1 MEPDRKPLL
10 AISDLRAYYKTELYG
25 ISRTVRAVD
34 GVTFNLYP
42 NEVYGVAGESSCGK
56 TTLIKVIS
64 GNIRNPLRIQS
75 GSVRFTADDVDLDM
89 LSITPEQM
97 RTILRWKRVSY
108 VMQGSMSV
116 LNPVRRIIRTF
127 QDIVQTHRGIK
138 DKKRFRAET
147 SAHVQRLGL
156 PSEVLYSFPHQLSGG
171 MRQRVAIAMATIF
184 EPNLIIAD
192 EPTTALDVVV
202 QRGVLQ
208 MLKEIQQ
215 DSGNTVLLV
224 THDMAVHANV
234 ADRVM
239 IMYAGRI
246 MEEAKTETIFQAP
259 RHPYTQHLISSLPT
273 IGSRTDRES
282 LPGSP
287 PNLADPPT
295 GCRFHPRCPVAIEKC
310 SRVIPSMRLLP
321 DGHRVACHLVDGP
334 LEAPD
339 VEEVPANAGT
349 AATNGAPAGA
359 TGSVPATPEPAESD
373 NLATSAEEAAR

>member
-1 MEPDRKPLL
+1 MEPLL
-10 AISDLRAYYKTELYG
+10 AVKDLRAYYKTELYG

-34 GVTFNLYP
+34 GVTFDLYP
-42 NEVYGVAGESSCGK
+42 NEIYGIAGESSCGK

-75 GSVRFTADDVDLDM
+75 GSVHFKAGDIDRDM
-89 LSITPEQM
+89 LTMSADEM
-97 RTILRWKRVSY
+97 RTMMRWKRISY

-127 QDIVQTHRGIK
+127 QDIVSTHRGIK
-138 DKKRFRAET
+138 DRKLFLDET
-147 SAHVQRLGL
+147 TAHVRRLGL
-156 PSEVLYSFPHQLSGG
+156 PSEVLHSFPHQLSGG

-215 DSGNTVLLV
+215 QSGNTVLLV

-246 MEEAKTETIFQAP
+246 MEEAATETIFQAP
-259 RHPYTQHLISSLPT
+259 RHPYTQHLISSLPS
-273 IGSRTDRES
+273 IGERRQRAA

-287 PNLADPPT
+287 PNLSDPPP
-295 GCRFHPRCPVAIEKC
+295 GCRFHLRCPVAIDIC
-310 SRVIPSMRLLP
+310 RTVVPAMRVLP
-321 DGHRVACHLVDGP
+321 DRHRVACHLVEGP
-334 LEAPD
+334 TETPQEQPD
-339 VEEVPANAGT
+339 ATMIDTMTERDAAVTTQEV
-349 AATNGAPAGA
+349 
-359 TGSVPATPEPAESD
+359 
-373 NLATSAEEAAR
+373 R